1 MFYRKKSAHKHFE
14 IWPGFVDALS
24 TVLMVIIF
32 VLMTFVVS
40 QLYLTQALQG
50 KEEHVS
56 DLEKKIG
63 SLHQLLTDQDKMNHN
78 LKLKSKNLDDMVDEL
93 TKKLSTI
100 NQQFHKQTNALDT
113 TQQDRNK
120 LAKDTLDLKNQI
132 QKLNTSLDLFES
144 NRSEI
149 EGKIKNLNSVLQKT
163 YEDQLD
169 EIRKYD
175 EQIRKLRETNRV
187 LTIEKTDIEKQKA
200 EVSKNFDLLN
210 DDLKDLK
217 QHKELN
223 QFRSEFF
230 DNLIKILGNRTD
242 IRIVGDRF
250 VFESEVL
257 FDKASADLGALGR
270 KSLDAL
276 VSALNEISRKIPSNI
291 AWILRVDGHTDSI
304 PIKNSN
310 FASNWE
316 LSAARSIS
324 VVKYL
329 VSKGIPAD
337 RLVAAGFGEH
347 QPIVF
352 GKAEKEHAK
361 NRRIEFK
368 LDQK

>member
-14 IWPGFVDALS
+14 IWPGFVDALA

-32 VLMTFVVS
+32 VLMTFVIS

-56 DLEKKIG
+56 SLEKKIG
-63 SLHQLLTDQDKMNHN
+63 SLRLLLTDQDKMNHN
-78 LKLKSKNLDDMVDEL
+78 LKLKSQDLDHMVDEL
-93 TKKLSTI
+93 SNKLSSI
-100 NQQFHKQTNALDT
+100 NQQFKNQSNALDT
-113 TQQDRNK
+113 TQQDRNR
-120 LAKDTLDLKNQI
+120 LAKDTLELKNQI
-132 QKLNTSLDLFES
+132 LKLNSSLDLFES
-144 NRSEI
+144 SRSEI
-149 EGKIKNLNSVLQKT
+149 EGKIKNLNSVLQNT

-169 EIRKYD
+169 EIRKHD

-187 LTIEKTDIEKQKA
+187 LMIEKTSLEKQKT
-200 EVSKNFDLLN
+200 EVSKNFDLLTH
-210 DDLKDLK
+210 DLTELK
-217 QHKELN
+217 QHKELS

-257 FDKASADLGALGR
+257 FEKASSDLGADGR
-270 KSLDAL
+270 KGLDAL

-310 FASNWE
+310 FPSNWE
-316 LSAARSIS
+316 LSAARSIA

-329 VSKGIPAD
+329 ISKGIPSD